1 MTNFVSHVKDAG
13 LNPDTIPLTFFRKT
27 SGSISGPFDDIIRP
41 AHVRCLDY
49 EVEIGLVIGREL
61 PVGTQV
67 TADNWTSFVA
77 GLVVTNDVS
86 ARDVQLPKTQFF
98 ESKSYPT
105 FTPVGPSLV
114 LLDDDELKRFGD
126 LRLRLWVNGELR
138 QNSTVDGDMI
148 YSPLEALQALS
159 RFQRLDPG
167 DLLLTGTPEG
177 TALRGLPKPVEVIAA
192 FLPPALKWKIFF
204 QRQAQNPKYLKHGD
218 VVEVAIGTDD
228 GAIDLGRQHTAGEG
242 RLMIDLLW
250 PTYDA
255 PGDLAAIEA
264 VPLADRGLPGT
275 TYELLVRA
283 ATAVA
288 GACRPVRAPR
298 RRTVGAPDGA
308 DLRRAADGR
317 ASLRQ
322 RAPRAG
328 GAPNRR
334 GRPPRAELR
343 RARHRNPGRGARR
356 HRRADQQRALRP
368 AHRRAAAQV
377 GRQGPRGCRSRPRAG
392 GLGERTGARRRR
404 PGWKPSSSLSPTGVG
419 PTEAGAA
426 PDRRRAGR
434 PPVRA
439 GGGAATRRLRG

>member
-1 MTNFVSHVKDAG
+1 MSITILRTADAWWVGTAGGAARIDTDATTTGALLADPERIEAALGSKKTIDPATLDLVSPVTAPCRVVAQMTNFASHVKDAG
-13 LNPDTIPLTFFRKT
+13 LNPDAIPLTFFRKT
-27 SGSISGPFDDIIRP
+27 SGSISGPFDDIVRP

-114 LLDDDELKRFGD
+114 LLDHDELKRFGD

-138 QNSTVDGDMI
+138 QSSAVNGDMI

-177 TALRGLPKPVEVIAA
+177 TALSGLPKPVAVIAA

-218 VVEVAIGTDD
+218 IVEVAIGTDD
-228 GAIDLGRQHTAGEG
+228 GAIDLGGQRT
-242 RLMIDLLW
+242 I
-250 PTYDA
+250 
-255 PGDLAAIEA
+255 
-264 VPLADRGLPGT
+264 
-275 TYELLVRA
+275 VR
-283 ATAVA
+283 T
-288 GACRPVRAPR
+288 
-298 RRTVGAPDGA
+298 D
-308 DLRRAADGR
+308 
-317 ASLRQ
+317 
-322 RAPRAG
+322 
-328 GAPNRR
+328 
-334 GRPPRAELR
+334 
-343 RARHRNPGRGARR
+343 
-356 HRRADQQRALRP
+356 
-368 AHRRAAAQV
+368 
-377 GRQGPRGCRSRPRAG
+377 
-392 GLGERTGARRRR
+392 
-404 PGWKPSSSLSPTGVG
+404 
-419 PTEAGAA
+419 
-426 PDRRRAGR
+426 
-434 PPVRA
+434 
-439 GGGAATRRLRG
+439 